1 MAKIV
6 VSGGGI
12 CGLGA
17 SMMLA
22 RRGHEVTVL
31 ERNPEEPPES
41 IDKAWDAW
49 ERPGVAQFRMGHYF
63 LARFHK
69 IIGAELPELFDRFDQ
84 AGALRITPAIDAMP
98 DSIAD
103 RSPRPDD
110 DQFRVITGRRPVFE
124 WAVANAAA
132 AEPRVDVRRGV
143 AVTELL
149 TGASVEAG
157 IPHVVGVRTDAGDD
171 LHADL
176 VIDAGGRRSAFG
188 TWLAAIGGKPFFE
201 HSEDSGFRYYGRYF
215 RAGPNGWPGPQVPMI
230 QVLGSVALLSLPA
243 DNDTWMIGVVTSA
256 TDKALYKLT
265 DADAWRRVVAATP
278 AIAPYLDGEP
288 ISELETMAAIPD
300 RYRRFIIDGAPVA
313 TGITAIADAVAA
325 TNPMRGRG
333 VSMGMLHAQA
343 VINEID
349 ALDDPV
355 DFARRVDA
363 ASEAE
368 LLPHFHATV
377 EMDRDMRT
385 AFDRE
390 VKGEAPPP
398 PPAEEDPIA
407 AMQAK
412 FFSLIP
418 SDPDV
423 WRGFMKIVNVLD
435 QPFNI
440 VASEPVLS
448 KVLAYDGPIIHP
460 LEGDGPA
467 RQELV
472 DIAAGAKSVAARM
485 TRWDDLDAAN

>member
-1 MAKIV
+1 
-6 VSGGGI
+6 
-12 CGLGA
+12 
-17 SMMLA
+17 MMLA
-22 RRGHEVTVL
+22 RRGHDVTVL

-41 IDKAWDAW
+41 IVKAWDAW

-63 LARFHK
+63 LARFHN
-69 IIGAELPELFDRFDQ
+69 IIEAELPDLLEQFDK
-84 AGALRITPAIDAMP
+84 AGAIRICPAIEQMP
-98 DSIAD
+98 ESIAD

-110 DQFRVITGRRPVFE
+110 DQFRVITGRRPIFE
-124 WAVANAAA
+124 WTVANAAA

-149 TGASVEAG
+149 TGPSVEAG
-157 IPHVVGVRTDAGDD
+157 IPHVVGVRTDAGDE
-171 LHADL
+171 LTADL

-201 HSEDSGFRYYGRYF
+201 EGEDSGFRYYGRYF
-215 RAGPNGWPGPQVPMI
+215 RAGPNGWPGPKSPII
-230 QVLGSVALLSLPA
+230 QVLGSVALLQLPA
-243 DNDTWMIGVVTSA
+243 DNDTWMLGVVTSA
-256 TDKALYKLT
+256 KDKDLYKLT
-265 DADAWRRVVAATP
+265 DVEAWQNVVAATP
-278 AIAPYLDGEP
+278 AVAPFLDGEP
-288 ISELETMAAIPD
+288 ITDLETMAAIPD
-300 RYRRFIIDGAPVA
+300 RYRRFVIDGTPVA
-313 TGITAIADAVAA
+313 TGITAIADACAA

-333 VSMGMLHAQA
+333 ISMGMLHAQA
-343 VINEID
+343 VINELD

-368 LLPHFHATV
+368 LIPHYQATV
-377 EMDRDMRT
+377 QMDRDMRD

-390 VKGEAPPP
+390 VKGEAPPA

-440 VASEPVLS
+440 VANEPVLS
-448 KVLAYDGPIIHP
+448 KVLAYDGPIINP
-460 LEGDGPA
+460 MEGEGPS
-467 RQELV
+467 RQDLV
-472 DIAAGAKSVAARM
+472 DIAVGAKSVAAKM
-485 TRWDDLDAAN
+485 TRWDDLDATH